1 MEKRVFHL
9 VFMEETGEVV
19 YANTDQFKA
28 QRVCLQLVKKRPDLH
43 FVLRHVDAKT
53 IIWSSRVEL
62 REAFKF

>member
-1 MEKRVFHL
+1 M

-43 FVLRHVDAKT
+43 FVLRHVDAMN
-53 IIWSSRVEL
+53 ISWGSRVEL
-62 REAFKF
+62 RATFNF